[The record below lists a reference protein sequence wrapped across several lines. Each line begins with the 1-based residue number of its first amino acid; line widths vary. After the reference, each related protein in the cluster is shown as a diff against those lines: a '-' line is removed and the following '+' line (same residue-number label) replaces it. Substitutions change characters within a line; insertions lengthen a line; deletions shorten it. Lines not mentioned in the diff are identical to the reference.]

1 MKWSHELRARWGIVS
16 VIERKPMKRS
26 PEERAQRERFDATYL
41 RAQSPV
47 MLSIERSVCG
57 CDYGGNSW
65 TTRDEAQQIST
76 RLGLRPGLR
85 LLDVGAGSGWP
96 GLYMAETSG
105 CDVVLVD
112 LPLTGLRIAAER
124 AAKDRIPG
132 TYWVAL
138 ADGAYL
144 PFRDDSFDAVSHSD
158 LLCCLRPKR
167 VVLEACQ
174 RVIRA
179 GRRMVFTVISVTPGL
194 SGEDYRRAVENG
206 PEYIESDIDYP
217 SLLHQTGW
225 TVLDYQDITL
235 DYVASCRRQLRADE
249 ERKDALTMLIGVTE
263 FDERLADWRSKL
275 SVLNEGLLRRQLFVA
290 TPT

>member
-1 MKWSHELRARWGIVS
+1 
-16 VIERKPMKRS
+16 MKRT
-26 PEERAQRERFDATYL
+26 PEERAQRERFDAAYL
-41 RAQSPV
+41 RAQSSV

-76 RLGLRPGLR
+76 CLGLRPGLR

-96 GLYMAETSG
+96 GLYLAETSG

-124 AAKDRIPG
+124 AARDRIPG
-132 TYWVAL
+132 TCWVAL

-144 PFRDDSFDAVSHSD
+144 PFCDDSFDAVSHSD
-158 LLCCLRPKR
+158 LLCCLKPKR
-167 VVLEACQ
+167 LVLETCQ
-174 RVIRA
+174 RVTRA
-179 GRRMVFTVISVTPGL
+179 DGRMVFTVISVTPGL
-194 SGEDYRRAVENG
+194 AGGDYRRAVENG
-206 PEYIESDIDYP
+206 PEFIESDIDYP

-235 DYVASCRRQLRADE
+235 DYVASCSRQLRADE
-249 ERKDALTMLIGVTE
+249 ERKDALTTLIGATE
-263 FDERLADWRSKL
+263 LGERLADWRSKL
-275 SVLNEGLLRRQLFVA
+275 SVLNEGLLRRELFVA
-290 TPT
+290 SPA

>member
-1 MKWSHELRARWGIVS
+1 
-16 VIERKPMKRS
+16 MKRTA
-26 PEERAQRERFDATYL
+26 EERAQRERFDAAYL
-41 RAQSPV
+41 RGQSPV

-65 TTRDEAQQIST
+65 TTRDEAKRIGAL
-76 RLGLRPGLR
+76 LGLRPGLR

-124 AAKDRIPG
+124 AAKDDIPG
-132 TYWVAL
+132 ACWVAL
-138 ADGAYL
+138 GDAAYL
-144 PFRDDSFDAVSHSD
+144 PLRDDSVDAVSHSD

-167 VVLEACQ
+167 FVLEACR
-174 RVIRA
+174 RVIRT
-179 GRRMVFTVISVTPGL
+179 GGRMVFTVISVTPGL
-194 SGEDYRRAVENG
+194 TGKDYERAVANG
-206 PEYIESDIDYP
+206 PEFIESDIDYP

-225 TVLDYQDITL
+225 TVLDYRDMTR
-235 DYVASCRRQLRADE
+235 DYMASCRRQLRADE
-249 ERKDALTMLIGVTE
+249 EAKEALTALIGATE
-263 FDERLADWRSKL
+263 FDERLTDWRSKL
-275 SVLNEGLLRRQLFVA
+275 SVLNEGLLRRELFVA